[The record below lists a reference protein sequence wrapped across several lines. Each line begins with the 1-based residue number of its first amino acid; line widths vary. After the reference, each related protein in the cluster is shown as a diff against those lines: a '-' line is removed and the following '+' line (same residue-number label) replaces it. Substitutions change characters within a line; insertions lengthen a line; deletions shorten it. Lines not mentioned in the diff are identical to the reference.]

1 MILPA
6 WSWAFGFLL
15 GAIIG
20 SFLNVV
26 IYRVPRG
33 KSLSNPP
40 NSFCPRCEHGLGPA
54 DLIPLLSWLMQRGR
68 CRYCHAPVA
77 PRYFLVELL
86 NAAIWAAIW
95 HQYLQ
100 VAYEPGKAVAYLL
113 AASTLV
119 AIIFIDW
126 ELYIIPD
133 QINAFLLF
141 VGIGL
146 NVWQYAQGSPAATIN
161 GLPSALVGAV
171 VGVGTIWGIALFGL
185 LLFKKDAMGHGDI
198 KMARGIGAVL
208 LPQMALV
215 SFGLAV
221 FAGAILGVV
230 QVALRSAA
238 TSRGSG
244 AEVAT
249 GGEGPD
255 EPDPEPESV
264 ASLIK
269 CGLGYLLC
277 LDVIGL
283 AVPIF
288 YEGFFGENP
297 YSVEDIGDEEVER
310 TMIPFGPYL
319 AIGAIGA
326 VVFEGP
332 LRSGLDA
339 YLRWVGGGSP

>member
-1 MILPA
+1 MTLPA

-40 NSFCPRCEHGLGPA
+40 HSFCPRCGHSLGPA
-54 DLIPLLSWLMQRGR
+54 DLVPLLSWLVQRGK
-68 CRYCHAPVA
+68 CRYCRAPVA
-77 PRYFLVELL
+77 ARYFLVELL
-86 NAAIWAAIW
+86 NASIWAAIW
-95 HQYLQ
+95 YQYLL
-100 VAYEPGKAVAYLL
+100 VSYEPGKAVAYLL

-146 NVWQYAQGSPAATIN
+146 NAWHYAQNSPAATIG

-221 FAGAILGVV
+221 FAGAILGLV

-238 TSRGSG
+238 TRG
-244 AEVAT
+244 VADAASEPD
-249 GGEGPD
+249 GEGSD
-255 EPDPEPESV
+255 EHDPEPESL
-264 ASLIK
+264 ASLVK

-283 AVPIF
+283 ALPKL
-288 YEGFFGENP
+288 YEGYFGENP

-332 LRSGLDA
+332 LRNGLDA
-339 YLRWVGGGSP
+339 YVRWVGGGPP